1 MAKGMNIERK
11 INVIIDCDPG
21 VDDCA
26 AIALSFYDEV
36 MNIRLITT
44 VCGNL
49 GLDVVTRNMLHL
61 ATLFKRKDIPIAA
74 GADKAMFRVSPDAS
88 FIHQSTGMGG
98 YIPPKTVK
106 HKVIEQD
113 AVEAMYETIK
123 KYKNDIVIIGLGPH
137 TNIATLIKLHPDV
150 VSMVNRIY
158 TEGCNPYSSNKTT
171 RWSQYISFNASS
183 DPEAVQI
190 VLESGI
196 PITYV
201 NSSMGREL
209 ANFTEEEVYSMAE
222 INDVGKFLCA
232 MYSGYW
238 EHNYPDRR
246 VATNDTCAVL
256 SLRFPQLFKTRKV
269 KFEINTT
276 DEPGKTTI
284 IPYKKGNVDFVYK
297 VNKRRMH
304 EYFFRAIKKLDFIK
318 IKGIDKQLT
327 HKQKVW

>member
-1 MAKGMNIERK
+1 MAKGLNIERK
-11 INVIIDCDPG
+11 TNVIIDCDPG

-49 GLDVVTRNMLHL
+49 GLDIVTRNILHL
-61 ATLFKRKDIPIAA
+61 TELFKRTDIPIAM
-74 GADKAMFRVSPDAS
+74 GAEKALFRVSPDAS

-106 HKVIEQD
+106 HKPIEMD

-123 KYKNDIVIIGLGPH
+123 QYKNDIVIIALGPH
-137 TNIATLIKLHPDV
+137 TNIATLIKTHPDV
-150 VSMVNRIY
+150 VGMINHIY
-158 TEGCNPYSSNKTT
+158 TEGCNPYNPNKTT

-183 DPEAVQI
+183 DPEAVHI

-209 ANFTEEEVYSMAE
+209 SSFTEQEVYDMAK
-222 INDVGKFLCA
+222 INDVGKFLSK

-238 EHNYPDRR
+238 EHGYPDRR
-246 VATNDTCAVL
+246 VATNDTCAVM
-256 SLRFPQLFKTRKV
+256 SMRFPQMFKTKKV

-276 DEPGKTTI
+276 DMPGKTTI
-284 IPYKKGNVDFVYK
+284 VPYKKGNVNFVYG
-297 VNKRRMH
+297 VNKKRMH
-304 EYFFRAIKKLDFIK
+304 KYFFAAIKKLDFIK
-318 IKGIDKQLT
+318 IKI
-327 HKQKVW
+327 